1 MATSTSY
8 GQYCPLSRALDVLGE
23 RWSLMIIRDLYA
35 GTSRFNDL
43 ARGLPG
49 LSRGLLSR
57 RLRQLEA
64 AGVVDHVDGHYR
76 LSPAGRDLEPVLF
89 GLGTWG
95 ARWAFGDPVPAELD
109 PDLLVWWM
117 RDRIDT
123 SPWPG
128 ERHVIHIAFTDD
140 KRQYWIVVERGEAF
154 RMPHRPRLRRRR
166 RPADGRLDA
175 LSGVARS
182 ARPRGRPACSPSR
195 RHRTPGICP
204 RPFARPATQ
213 PHGGRGAGRTARP
226 EAVRTGAARTT
237 PASG

>member
-35 GTSRFNDL
+35 GTSRFNVL

-123 SPWPG
+123 TPWPG

-140 KRQYWIVVERGEAF
+140 KRQYWIVVERGEASVCRTDPGF
-154 RMPHRPRLRRRR
+154 DIAVALRTDVSTLYQVWLGQLGLAAAQRARRLVATGHRAFVR
-166 RPADGRLDA
+166 D
-175 LSGVARS
+175 LSLVLQL
-182 ARPRGRPACSPSR
+182 SPMAAVGQAAP
-195 RHRTPGICP
+195 PGQKP
-204 RPFARPATQ
+204 
-213 PHGGRGAGRTARP
+213 
-226 EAVRTGAARTT
+226 
-237 PASG
+237 